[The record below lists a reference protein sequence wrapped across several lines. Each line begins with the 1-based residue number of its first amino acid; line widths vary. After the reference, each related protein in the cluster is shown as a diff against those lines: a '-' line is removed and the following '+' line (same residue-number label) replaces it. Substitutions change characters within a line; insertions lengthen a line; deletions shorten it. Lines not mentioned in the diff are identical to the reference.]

1 MHSRM
6 SMSSNLHAMAREVK
20 RLNLSQSNRIASLF
34 VGVPISILKS
44 HGIRFR
50 SQTNGTEN
58 KNGKGE
64 AVKK

>member
-20 RLNLSQSNRIASLF
+20 RLNLSQSNRIASRF

-50 SQTNGTEN
+50 SR
-58 KNGKGE
+58 
-64 AVKK
+64 VKQMGRKTKMEKEKL